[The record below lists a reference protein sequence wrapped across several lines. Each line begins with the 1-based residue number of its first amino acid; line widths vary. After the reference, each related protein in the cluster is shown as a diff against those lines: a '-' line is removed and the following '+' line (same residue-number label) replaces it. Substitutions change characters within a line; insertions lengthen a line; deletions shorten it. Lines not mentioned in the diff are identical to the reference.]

1 MDDTRHPDFPQTA
14 APDDLTEGDE
24 ADEPAP
30 RLQATDLIVPGLLFL
45 ATVFT
50 TLWAGAYGTRTNVRV
65 GPIDFLRQDP
75 GALWRGIPYAA
86 TLLGILGTHEL
97 GHYLYS
103 RRHGVP
109 ATLPMFVPGLPY
121 LIGTFG
127 AVIRMRGPIL
137 HRRALFD
144 IGVAGPI
151 AGFLVAIPALFV
163 GLKLSTVIPVERG
176 FGLQLGEPLIFQIVA
191 WLVVGHLPQGQ
202 DILIHP
208 IGLAAWFGL
217 LVTSLNLLPI
227 GQLDGGHVAY
237 ALWGPRQRTMAIV
250 IIPILLVLGVI
261 GWSGWFIWV
270 GLASLIGVGH
280 PPVQDPDTGL
290 GPTRAWIGRA
300 ALAIFI
306 LSFAPVPFYVR

>member
-24 ADEPAP
+24 ADEPDP
-30 RLQATDLIVPGLLFL
+30 RLRATDLIVPGLLFL

-50 TLWAGAYGTRTNVRV
+50 TLWAGAYGTRTNFRV
-65 GPIDFLRQDP
+65 GPIDFLLQDP

-163 GLKLSTVIPVERG
+163 GLKLSTVVPVERG

-191 WLVVGHLPQGQ
+191 WLVVGHLPQGH

-237 ALWGPRQRTMAIV
+237 ALWGPQQRTMAIA

-290 GPTRAWIGRA
+290 GPTRTWIGRA